1 MGILPMLVCVFIH
14 FFVKESEVW
23 IEQRRRQLA
32 DPTQRRY
39 PLSTIFRGPL
49 GRNIS
54 IACFWMFGQFVVYL
68 SLFPL
73 FASWLQ
79 KDLQFPAASVA
90 YPIALANLVAFFAMG
105 FWGTVSDRIGRRWAI
120 IIPAALGCFV
130 APIYLTTSDYDW
142 IVWGFAVQGCFA
154 GAIYGLQPAYLA
166 ERFPTEV
173 RSTASAFCYHV
184 GLFLAGFVPP
194 ILTYYAVERGMGFAM
209 PMLYGTVI
217 GAVVVVTTLLMSPET
232 MGRDLSAR

>member
-1 MGILPMLVCVFIH
+1 
-14 FFVKESEVW
+14 
-23 IEQRRRQLA
+23 
-32 DPTQRRY
+32 
-39 PLSTIFRGPL
+39 
-49 GRNIS
+49 
-54 IACFWMFGQFVVYL
+54 MFGQFVVYL